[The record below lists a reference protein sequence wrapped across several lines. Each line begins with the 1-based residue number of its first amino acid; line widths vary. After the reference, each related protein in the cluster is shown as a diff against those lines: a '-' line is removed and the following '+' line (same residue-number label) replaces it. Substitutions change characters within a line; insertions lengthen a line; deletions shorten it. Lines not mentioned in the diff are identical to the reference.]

1 MVSSRSKVFTYIGGW
16 PKIMAK
22 LSFGENTPRYF
33 EFLIDSGSDYTLIS
47 QSDALV
53 LGIHYEDIRGQEST
67 AELADLNI
75 IHTKKINLELKI
87 DDITLNIPVLVAK
100 EKVECLLGRKGVFD
114 KFDILFQESKQQVIL
129 KKLSK

>member
-1 MVSSRSKVFTYIGGW
+1 
-16 PKIMAK
+16 MAK

-53 LGIHYEDIRGQEST
+53 LGIRYQDIRSSEST

-75 IHTKKINLELKI
+75 IHTKKINLELKLM
-87 DDITLNIPVLVAK
+87 TLI
-100 EKVECLLGRKGVFD
+100 
-114 KFDILFQESKQQVIL
+114 
-129 KKLSK
+129 